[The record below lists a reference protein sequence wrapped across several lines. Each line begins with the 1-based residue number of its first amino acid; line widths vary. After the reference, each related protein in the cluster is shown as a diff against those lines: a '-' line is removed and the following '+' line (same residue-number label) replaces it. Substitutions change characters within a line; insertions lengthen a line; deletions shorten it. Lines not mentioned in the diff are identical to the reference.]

1 MLFVRHNI
9 SLPPFD
15 DYNAM
20 SLADIDDI
28 AMFKNDP
35 HIQSFDEENICEEL
49 REMLKNENPVHCSPS
64 LRTRETYEFACAALS
79 LQARSPVIDD
89 RLKEIWFRPSGFVRE
104 NERPLDA
111 IRARLYECLIEGSMD
126 TEPFEELLARVD
138 GLLDD
143 PELQEA
149 ICFTHGFLMRFIK
162 AYVDVDRDRELLPDA
177 LRNSPPIEYL
187 GCFKTN

>member
-1 MLFVRHNI
+1 MYFVRHAT
-9 SLPPFD
+9 LRPPFNDYGKLTLAQLDRLATHMD
-15 DYNAM
+15 DPQIELFAKE
-20 SLADIDDI
+20 DVC
-28 AMFKNDP
+28 
-35 HIQSFDEENICEEL
+35 DELVEV
-49 REMLKNENPVHCSPS
+49 LKNGNPVHCSPS
-64 LRTRETYEFACAALS
+64 LRTRETYEFACAALG
-79 LQARSPVIDD
+79 LQPRSPVIDD
-89 RLKEIWFRPSGFVRE
+89 RLKEVWFRPSGFVRE

-149 ICFTHGFLMRFIK
+149 ICFTHGFLIRFIK
-162 AYVDVDRDRELLPDA
+162 VYVAVDRDRKLLPDA
-177 LRNSPPIEYL
+177 LKNSPPIEYL

>member
-1 MLFVRHNI
+1 MLFIRHA
-9 SLPPFD
+9 SLRPPFD
-15 DYNAM
+15 DYAKLTLKQLDE
-20 SLADIDDI
+20 LATCMIE
-28 AMFKNDP
+28 P
-35 HIQSFDEENICEEL
+35 RIQSFEKEKIPQEL
-49 REMLKNENPVHCSPS
+49 EYQLKKSKSIHCSPS
-64 LRTRETYEFACAALS
+64 LRTRETYEFARAALG
-79 LQARSPVIDD
+79 LQPRSPVIDD

-162 AYVDVDRDRELLPDA
+162 AYVDVDRDRERLSDA
-177 LRNSPPIEYL
+177 LKNSPPIEYL
-187 GCFKTN
+187 ECFKTN

>member
-1 MLFVRHNI
+1 MLFVRH
-9 SLPPFD
+9 SRPRPPYD
-15 DYNAM
+15 DYTKLTLTQLDA
-20 SLADIDDI
+20 LATHVD
-28 AMFKNDP
+28 DP
-35 HIQSFDEENICEEL
+35 HIQSFDKEKICEEL
-49 REMLKNENPVHCSPS
+49 ASMLQNGHPVHCSPS
-64 LRTRETYEFACAALS
+64 VRTRETYEFACAALG
-79 LQARSPVIDD
+79 LQPRSPAIDD

-126 TEPFEELLARVD
+126 TEPFEELLTRVD

-162 AYVDVDRDRELLPDA
+162 AYVDVDRDRERLPDA
-177 LRNSPPIEYL
+177 LKNSQPIEYL

>member
-9 SLPPFD
+9 SSPPFD

-28 AMFKNDP
+28 AMFRNDP
-35 HIQSFDEENICEEL
+35 HIQSFDKEKICEEL
-49 REMLKNENPVHCSPS
+49 ESMLKNGNPVHCSPS
-64 LRTRETYEFACAALS
+64 LRTRETYEFACAALG
-79 LQARSPVIDD
+79 LQSHSPVIDD

-143 PELQEA
+143 PELKEA

-162 AYVDVDRDRELLPDA
+162 AYVDVDRDLERLPDV
-177 LRNSPPIEYL
+177 LKNSPPIEYL

>member
-9 SLPPFD
+9 SPPPFD

-35 HIQSFDEENICEEL
+35 HIQSFNEEKIYKEL
-49 REMLKNENPVHCSPS
+49 KEMLKNGNPVHCSPS
-64 LRTRETYEFACAALS
+64 LRTRETYEFACAALG
-79 LQARSPVIDD
+79 LQPRSPVIDD

-126 TEPFEELLARVD
+126 TEPLEELLARVD

-177 LRNSPPIEYL
+177 LKNSPPIEYL